1 MSTNLTNETLVA
13 RACQGDKAAFGDL
26 YVRLLDDI
34 YRYVYYR
41 VSNQQDAE
49 DLTET
54 VFLKAWQGLPNYKP
68 EGAPFMAWLYRIA
81 HNTVVDH
88 YRTYKTAE
96 PLADHPYLPDEREP
110 VEAQVFSQTEIE
122 QLKAKLQQM
131 TPIHQEV
138 LVLRFINEL
147 SPAETAAAL
156 DKSNGAVRVLQHRA
170 LKELQAL
177 MTVGDIIDE

>member
-1 MSTNLTNETLVA
+1 MSTNPTNETLVA

-26 YVRLLDDI
+26 YERLLDDI

-41 VSNQQDAE
+41 VSSQEDAE
-49 DLTET
+49 DLAET

-68 EGAPFMAWLYRIA
+68 EGAPFTAWLYRIA

-88 YRTYKTAE
+88 YRTHKTAE
-96 PLADHPYLPDEREP
+96 PLADHPYLPDKRES

-122 QLKAKLQQM
+122 QLKARLQEM

-170 LKELQAL
+170 LKELHAL